1 MTSPNVQIQTLMRR
15 YIKERD
21 GAIVFN
27 KIIENML
34 TPPKS
39 GAIQDPP
46 DNMLN
51 LSFATYIQ
59 TCHIYN
65 FRDEFNYRIFGVS
78 KLSNPTE
85 SELEYSAQ
93 SSSEELFDMEL
104 ESKAES
110 YLHSSDNI
118 RECEQK
124 RETTF
129 NRDKTHIGANEP
141 VAPELLYEIRQY
153 LGKDGMLNNVYGA
166 ELVDERWVLYAFI
179 ISKINRTFKRNMLA
193 DSIRI
198 NSLHFGNCASTV
210 VALHHVFNASDS
222 YKDTPV
228 KWQWLCLNR
237 NELYSEY
244 RQNFIPHL
252 SIRPYWEQ
260 VVFILNKIGEYSD
273 KYNLFIHHLDPE
285 SDEKTL
291 RNQYLFII
299 IVVLKYIEPQGVFLL
314 EIPQES
320 EWKTLEI
327 NIVALCGLIFNEVYV
342 TKYSIE
348 TIHTVLVCSDK
359 KKNINT
365 STLVKKLVK
374 VLLES
379 DTICIIA
386 LDILSK
392 GWINNVWM
400 LQATP
405 VEPLGFMQIIN
416 GVSGVLLYNEE
427 PFIRS

>member
-1 MTSPNVQIQTLMRR
+1 
-15 YIKERD
+15 
-21 GAIVFN
+21 
-27 KIIENML
+27 
-34 TPPKS
+34 
-39 GAIQDPP
+39 
-46 DNMLN
+46 
-51 LSFATYIQ
+51 
-59 TCHIYN
+59 
-65 FRDEFNYRIFGVS
+65 
-78 KLSNPTE
+78 
-85 SELEYSAQ
+85 
-93 SSSEELFDMEL
+93 
-104 ESKAES
+104 
-110 YLHSSDNI
+110 
-118 RECEQK
+118 
-124 RETTF
+124 
-129 NRDKTHIGANEP
+129 
-141 VAPELLYEIRQY
+141 
-153 LGKDGMLNNVYGA
+153 
-166 ELVDERWVLYAFI
+166 
-179 ISKINRTFKRNMLA
+179 
-193 DSIRI
+193 
-198 NSLHFGNCASTV
+198 
-210 VALHHVFNASDS
+210 
-222 YKDTPV
+222 
-228 KWQWLCLNR
+228 
-237 NELYSEY
+237 
-244 RQNFIPHL
+244 
-252 SIRPYWEQ
+252 
-260 VVFILNKIGEYSD
+260 
-273 KYNLFIHHLDPE
+273 
-285 SDEKTL
+285 
-291 RNQYLFII
+291 
-299 IVVLKYIEPQGVFLL
+299 VVLKYIEPQGVFLL